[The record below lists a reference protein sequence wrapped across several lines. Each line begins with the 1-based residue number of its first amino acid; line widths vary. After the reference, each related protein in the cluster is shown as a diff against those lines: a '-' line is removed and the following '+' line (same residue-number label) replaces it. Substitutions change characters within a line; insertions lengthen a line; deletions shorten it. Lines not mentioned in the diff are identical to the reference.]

1 MEALFHV
8 LEFNIIPIFLL
19 VAAGFALSKKFNIDI
34 FTLSKLNFYL
44 FVPAFMFVNL
54 YTTQIDL
61 AMMKVLGFSIFMLA
75 ANYLLAEIIAWFCHY
90 DIGLSNAFKNTIM
103 FNNCGN
109 IGVSLITLVFTSAP
123 FVIDG
128 KTPYLDAAMGAIVV
142 ILILQNLTM
151 NTLGFYY
158 AGRANFTAKESI
170 AKIVQMPTIYVIPAV
185 AVLKLVDFDIK
196 PTFIWPTLVYLK
208 DGLVPIA
215 LVTLGVQL
223 SKTSFQFNDPVMH
236 ISVFNRL
243 VVGPVLAI
251 FGVYIFGFSGVIAQ
265 AVFIAYA
272 VPTAVNVAL
281 IAVEFNN
288 FPVFSTQAVMA
299 STVFSTFT
307 LTFVIYLA
315 RVFYPV

>member
-8 LEFNIIPIFLL
+8 LEYNIIPIFLL
-19 VAAGFALSKKFNIDI
+19 IAAGFMLSKKFDIDI

-44 FVPAFMFVNL
+44 FVPAFMLVNL
-54 YTTQIDL
+54 YTTPIDM
-61 AMMKVLGFSIFMLA
+61 AMVKVLGFSIFMLA
-75 ANYLLAEIIAWFCHY
+75 ANYLLAEMIAWLGHY
-90 DIGLSNAFKNTIM
+90 DVGLANAFRNTIM

-109 IGVSLITLVFTSAP
+109 IGVSLITLVFTSEP
-123 FVIDG
+123 FIIDG
-128 KTPYLDAAMGAIVV
+128 KTPYFETAMGAIVV

-158 AGRANFTAKESI
+158 AGKASFTARESI
-170 AKIVQMPTIYVIPAV
+170 KKIVQMPTIYVIPAM
-185 AVLKLVDFDIK
+185 AFLKLVDLDIK
-196 PTFIWPTLVYLK
+196 PTFIWPALVYLK

-223 SKTSFQFNDPVMH
+223 SKTAFQFNNKVMH

-251 FGVYIFGFSGVIAQ
+251 VGVYIFGFTGVIAQ

-281 IAVEFNN
+281 IAVEYNN
-288 FPVFSTQAVMA
+288 FPAFSTQAVMA
-299 STVFSTFT
+299 STVFSTVT

-315 RVFYPV
+315 RVIYPV